1 MIQALM
7 DQVVPKEPNDMAQQ
21 FYKKIYSLSEG
32 YVILY
37 QAIRTMPSM
46 ARSRQRKELSSEFIE
61 RIMLAVT
68 EVNGCAVCSYGHT
81 KMALEQGMSSEEI
94 EKLLTGVHDDIP
106 ADEVKAVFFA
116 QHYADTRGH
125 PSDTAWQQI
134 VHAYGMTTA
143 LGILGATRA
152 IMFGNAYGIP
162 LSAFGSRLRGKPVAK
177 TSLLYELAMML
188 SIIVF
193 LPIAV
198 VHALIASLFRVPIIQ
213 GT

>member
-1 MIQALM
+1 
-7 DQVVPKEPNDMAQQ
+7 MAQQ
-21 FYKKIYSLSEG
+21 FYKKIYSLREG
-32 YVILY
+32 YVILF
-37 QAIRTMPSM
+37 QAVRTMPYL
-46 ARSRQRKELSSEFIE
+46 ARSRKRKELSSELIE

-68 EVNGCAVCSYGHT
+68 EVDGCEVCSYGHT

-94 EKLLTGVHDDIP
+94 QKLLSGATDGIP
-106 ADEVKAVFFA
+106 IDEVKAVFFA

-125 PSDTAWQQI
+125 PSAASWQQI
-134 VHAYGMTTA
+134 VATCGTTKA

-162 LSAFGSRLRGKPVAK
+162 LSAFRNRILGKPVK
-177 TSLLYELAMML
+177 KSSLPYEIAMML

-193 LPIAV
+193 LPVSA
-198 VHALIASLFRVPIIQ
+198 VHALFSSLLRVPIIQ

>member
-1 MIQALM
+1 
-7 DQVVPKEPNDMAQQ
+7 MAQQ
-21 FYKKIYSLSEG
+21 FYKKIYSLREG
-32 YVILY
+32 YVILF
-37 QAIRTMPSM
+37 QAVRTMPYL
-46 ARSRQRKELSSEFIE
+46 ARSRKRKELSSELIE

-68 EVNGCAVCSYGHT
+68 EVNGCEVCSYGHT

-94 EKLLTGVHDDIP
+94 QKLLSGATDGIP
-106 ADEVKAVFFA
+106 IDEVKAVFFA

-125 PSDTAWQQI
+125 PSAASWQQI
-134 VHAYGMTTA
+134 VATYGTTKA

-162 LSAFGSRLRGKPVAK
+162 LSAFRNRILGKPVK
-177 TSLLYELAMML
+177 KSSLPYEIAMML

-193 LPIAV
+193 LPVSA
-198 VHALIASLFRVPIIQ
+198 VHALISGLLRVPIIQ

>member
-1 MIQALM
+1 
-7 DQVVPKEPNDMAQQ
+7 MAQE

-37 QAIRTMPSM
+37 QALRSMPSM
-46 ARSRQRKELSSEFIE
+46 ARSQRRNELSHQFIE

-94 EKLLTGVHDDIP
+94 QKLLTGATDGIP
-106 ADEVKAVFFA
+106 DDEVKAILFA
-116 QHYADTRGH
+116 QHYADTRGR
-125 PSDTAWQQI
+125 PSAAAWQQI
-134 VHAYGMTTA
+134 VDTYGLSRA

-162 LSAFGSRLRGKPVAK
+162 LSAFGNRLRGKPVKK
-177 TSLLYELAMML
+177 TSLPYELAMIL

-198 VHALIASLFRVPIIQ
+198 VHALIAGLLRVPIIQ

>member
-1 MIQALM
+1 
-7 DQVVPKEPNDMAQQ
+7 MAQQ

-37 QAIRTMPSM
+37 QALRTMPHM
-46 ARSRQRKELSSEFIE
+46 ARSRRRKELSPEFIE

-68 EVNGCAVCSYGHT
+68 EVNGCEVCSYGHT
-81 KMALEQGMSSEEI
+81 KMALEQGVSSEEI
-94 EKLLTGVHDDIP
+94 QKLLTGVMDGIP
-106 ADEVKAVFFA
+106 DDEVKAVFFA

-125 PSDTAWQQI
+125 PSAASWQQI
-134 VHAYGMTTA
+134 VKTYGPTKA

-162 LSAFGSRLRGKPVAK
+162 LSAFRNRLLGKPIK
-177 TSLLYELAMML
+177 KSSLAYELGMML

-193 LPIAV
+193 LPVAA
-198 VHALIASLFRVPIIQ
+198 VHALISSLLRAPIIQ